1 MDSLAAAPGT
11 GPATSPLPVLRKP
24 RPAAS
29 FTDLPTDRTLVM
41 GILNVTPDSFSD
53 GGRHATTDTAVAAG
67 LRLYYAGADIVDVG
81 GESTRPGAAEVSVEE
96 EQRRVLPV
104 IEALVKAGAL
114 VSIDTTHAA
123 TAEAALAAG
132 AAIIND
138 VSGLTVEPEMVE
150 LVGRSKAPYILTH
163 RRGDAGTM
171 DALAVYGNVAQDVAA
186 ELAEVRDR
194 LYAAGAT
201 EDQIILDP
209 GLGFAKNEA
218 QNWEL
223 LQNIDVLQAL
233 GHKVLVAGSRKRFL
247 GSLLTVAGK
256 AAPPAER
263 DAATAAVTAISAYR
277 GAWAVRVHDVGPSL
291 DAVKVAAR
299 IAPPRRA
306 AAAAGTAAAAPA
318 GDR

>member
-24 RPAAS
+24 RPAAK
-29 FTDLPTDRTLVM
+29 FQDLPTDRTLVM

-53 GGRHATTDTAVAAG
+53 GGQHPTADSAVAAG
-67 LRLYYAGADIVDVG
+67 LRMFYAGADIIDVG
-81 GESTRPGAAEVSVEE
+81 GESTRPGATDVEPGE

-104 IEALVKAGAL
+104 ISALVKAGAL
-114 VSIDTTHAA
+114 VSIDTTHAS
-123 TAEAALAAG
+123 TAAAALDAG

-138 VSGLTVEPEMVE
+138 VSGLGMEPEMAE
-150 LVGRSKAPYILTH
+150 LAARSKAPYILTH
-163 RRGDAGTM
+163 RRGNASTM
-171 DALAVYGNVAQDVAA
+171 DTLTDYADVAADVAA
-186 ELAEVRDR
+186 ELTGIRDK
-194 LYAAGAT
+194 LYAAGVT
-201 EDQIILDP
+201 PEQIIVDP
-209 GLGFAKNEA
+209 GLGFSKTDA

-223 LQNIDVLQAL
+223 LTHLEVLQAM
-233 GHKVLVAGSRKRFL
+233 GHKVLVAASRKRFL

-277 GAWAVRVHDVGPSL
+277 GAWAVRVHDVGSSL

-299 IAPPRRA
+299 V
-306 AAAAGTAAAAPA
+306 AAPA
-318 GDR
+318 AASAAAVV

>member
-29 FTDLPTDRTLVM
+29 FKDLPTDRTLVM

-53 GGRHATTDTAVAAG
+53 GGKHATSDTAVAAG
-67 LRLYYAGADIVDVG
+67 LRMYYAGADIIDVG

-104 IEALVKAGAL
+104 IQALVKAGAL

-132 AAIIND
+132 ATIIND
-138 VSGLTVEPEMVE
+138 VSGLTIEPAMIE
-150 LVGRSKAPYILTH
+150 LVARSRAPYILTH

-171 DALAVYGNVAQDVAA
+171 DSLTDYRDVAKEVAA
-186 ELAEVRDR
+186 ELAGIRDR

-201 EDQIILDP
+201 PEQIIVDP
-209 GLGFAKNEA
+209 GLGFAKTEA

-223 LQNIDVLQAL
+223 LRGLDVLQGL
-233 GHKVLVAGSRKRFL
+233 GHKILVAASRKRFL

-256 AAPPAER
+256 SAPPQER
-263 DAATAAVTAISAYR
+263 DGATAAVTAISAYR

-299 IAPPRRA
+299 MAP
-306 AAAAGTAAAAPA
+306 AAGPSPVTAAP
-318 GDR
+318 GNS